1 MANSIPEN
9 FFDVVKKYP
18 QKIALSYKKEGVY
31 FPITYKELSQKV
43 KSLATGLKN
52 LGVARGDKVAIL
64 SENRPEWVVCDLAI
78 MAIGAITVPLHT
90 TFSSKVLCNV
100 VKHSRAKILIVSK
113 QDLLNKLLAG
123 KEDLKLE
130 KIILIE
136 KASDWEPLFEKNN
149 FQEIELN
156 SDEPC
161 SIIYTSGTTGEPKGV
176 VLSCKNF
183 LSNVESVNKIVPVLP
198 SDIFLSFLPISHVLE
213 RTAGYY
219 MPLLSGATIVYSEG
233 IKKLVDNL
241 KEVRPTIMIS
251 VPRIFEKFHDVI
263 WDKINSS
270 SPLKKKISIW
280 ALKQKKNTFGYKIA
294 DILVFKKIRY
304 ALGGNFR
311 FIVSGGASLN
321 KNVAKFFAKIGVLV
335 LEGYGLTE
343 TSPVIAVNLVNEY
356 KFGTVG
362 KIVPD
367 VQVKI
372 SNEKEVLVKGPNVFN
387 SYFENKE
394 ETQKVIDQ
402 EGWFHTGDLGFIDKE
417 GFLTIIGRR
426 KEMIVTSGGK
436 NVWPEHLEGIL
447 NNDKFVS
454 QSMIV
459 GHNKKFVSALIVPDW
474 QELEIFLKEKN
485 IPLQDRKNL
494 VENPTILSLFE
505 ERMTNNINSNLSEYE
520 KIKKFSLLFEEFSQA
535 QDELT
540 PTLKLRRH
548 IIERHYQEKIESMY
562 E

>member
-1 MANSIPEN
+1 
-9 FFDVVKKYP
+9 
-18 QKIALSYKKEGVY
+18 
-31 FPITYKELSQKV
+31 
-43 KSLATGLKN
+43 
-52 LGVARGDKVAIL
+52 
-64 SENRPEWVVCDLAI
+64 
-78 MAIGAITVPLHT
+78 
-90 TFSSKVLCNV
+90 
-100 VKHSRAKILIVSK
+100 
-113 QDLLNKLLAG
+113 
-123 KEDLKLE
+123 
-130 KIILIE
+130 
-136 KASDWEPLFEKNN
+136 
-149 FQEIELN
+149 
-156 SDEPC
+156 
-161 SIIYTSGTTGEPKGV
+161 
-176 VLSCKNF
+176 
-183 LSNVESVNKIVPVLP
+183 
-198 SDIFLSFLPISHVLE
+198 
-213 RTAGYY
+213 